1 MEIKSTK
8 SITPVNINSAT
19 TINGD
24 LIFETDARID
34 GRILGSVTSLE
45 NKVVIGNE
53 GSVIGKLIVQELIVF
68 GKVEGEVVVLGT
80 TVINLGATISGSLNS
95 RSVDVKEGAILD
107 VKILTDV
114 NQQTIEKSLE
124 MVETVPENSSSF
136 LRRGIQMMASHRSS
150 VRADERATG

>member
-19 TINGD
+19 IINGD

-53 GSVIGKLIVQELIVF
+53 GSVIGKLIVQDLIVF

-95 RSVDVKEGAILD
+95 RSVDVKDGAILD

-114 NQQTIEKSLE
+114 NQHTIEKSLE

-150 VRADERATG
+150 VRVDERATG